1 MHFGKNRLSLNSG
14 LSIFRRH
21 ERIFVYRHG
30 SDWVFFCATQV
41 LLCSTAGWASRASTT
56 VVQCSQTAWGG
67 VPVQQQPS
75 AARWRRPAPAR
86 LIEHTRNK
94 QAEKHGRKG
103 QGNGDETSLE
113 HVPQIDTEAVSAQKL
128 HFYDVCVL
136 IAPTL
141 SPPGPQMSCMRP
153 S

>member
-1 MHFGKNRLSLNSG
+1 MQLLCILARIDCHRTQACPYSG
-14 LSIFRRH
+14 VMKGSLSIVMDQTEF
-21 ERIFVYRHG
+21 
-30 SDWVFFCATQV
+30 SSV
-41 LLCSTAGWASRASTT
+41 LRSCCCVGKL
-56 VVQCSQTAWGG
+56 GG
-67 VPVQQQPS
+67 PAVPVQQQSS
-75 AARWRRPAPAR
+75 AARWRRPVPAC
-86 LIEHTRNK
+86 LSEHTRNK
-94 QAEKHGRKG
+94 QAQNHGRQG

-141 SPPGPQMSCMRP
+141 SPPEPQMSCMRP